1 MELIIKDNILAY
13 MVINKLLRNL
23 QHGFIP
29 RESSKSN
36 LLLMFNF
43 LTELIE
49 NGTDTDL
56 IYLDFVKAY

>member
-1 MELIIKDNILAY
+1 

-49 NGTDTDL
+49 NGADTDL

>member
-1 MELIIKDNILAY
+1 

-23 QHGFIP
+23 QRGFIP

-36 LLLMFNF
+36 LLLMLNF